1 MAQTAQNGSR
11 RGWGAVRVLAVGAH
25 PDDLEILCG
34 GTLARLASEGH
45 EVVMC
50 HASRG
55 DRGSFA
61 HGSEEIAAV
70 RLAEATTAAG
80 LAGARVQA
88 LGWSDGEV
96 HAEDPRQR
104 RQMVDLVR
112 EARPE
117 MVITH
122 HPDDYM
128 SDHTAVSRL
137 VQDATFLATVPLY
150 ETERPPHDVVA
161 PIYFMDTLM
170 GLAFEPTEYV
180 DISDHFATKA
190 AMLSAHQSQLRWLSD
205 HDGIDMLEAIAV
217 TARFRGLQC
226 GVRHAEGFRQCLRWL
241 RGTTRRLL
249 P

>member
-1 MAQTAQNGSR
+1 M
-11 RGWGAVRVLAVGAH
+11 RVLAVGAH

-34 GTLARLASEGH
+34 GTLARLAAEGH

-50 HASRG
+50 HVARG

-61 HGSEEIAAV
+61 HGTEEIAAV
-70 RLAEATTAAG
+70 RLAEATAAAG

-88 LGWSDGEV
+88 LGLSDGEV
-96 HAEDPRQR
+96 FADDPDQR
-104 RQMVDLVR
+104 RQVVDLVR
-112 EARPE
+112 GTRPD

-150 ETERPPHDVVA
+150 ATQRPPHAVVA

-170 GLAFEPTEYV
+170 GVGFEPTEYV
-180 DISDHFATKA
+180 DLGDHFETKV
-190 AMLSAHQSQLRWLSD
+190 AMLGAHRSQLRWLAD

-217 TARFRGLQC
+217 SARFRGLQC

>member
-1 MAQTAQNGSR
+1 M
-11 RGWGAVRVLAVGAH
+11 RGGEERWGAVRVLAVGAH

-34 GTLARLASEGH
+34 GTLARLAAQGH

-50 HASRG
+50 HAARG

-61 HGSEEIAAV
+61 HGAEEIAAV
-70 RLAEATTAAG
+70 RLAEATEAAA

-88 LGWSDGEV
+88 LGFSDGEV
-96 HAEDPRQR
+96 YAEDPAQR
-104 RQMVDLVR
+104 RQVVDLVR
-112 EARPE
+112 ETRPD

-150 ETERPPHDVVA
+150 VTRRAPHDLVA

-170 GLAFEPTEYV
+170 GVGFEPTEYV
-180 DISDHFATKA
+180 DIQDHFETKL
-190 AMLSAHQSQLRWLSD
+190 AMLGAHRSQLRWLAD
-205 HDGIDMLEAIAV
+205 HDGIDMLDAIAV
-217 TARFRGLQC
+217 TARFRGLQS